1 MVAPIT
7 LDLNAFV
14 GSNMF
19 GFLLLFARLG
29 SAMMFF
35 PGIGESFVTV
45 RARLMLALAIAFI
58 LLPVLGPQLPS
69 LPKDLGIM
77 SLHIVFEVMI
87 GVFLGLIVRVMVL
100 ALEFAGQIIA
110 LQLGIGNAFAF
121 NPAAAT
127 QSSLIGSIFGLVGI
141 LLVFATNMHHFL
153 LIGVVKSYA
162 LMPANAVPAL
172 EGMSQAMVQAVRSS
186 FSSAVMMAAPFFIL
200 GTLLQVALGVLSR
213 LQPTLQVFFIA
224 LPLQILLGFAI
235 FAVLIGGMMTFWLD
249 HTADMF
255 VTIGLG

>member
-1 MVAPIT
+1 MAPIT
-7 LDLNAFV
+7 FNLSDFV
-14 GSNMF
+14 SGNLF

-29 SAMMFF
+29 SALMFF
-35 PGIGESFVTV
+35 PGIGESFVNM
-45 RARLMLALAIAFI
+45 RARLMLALAISLV

-69 LPKDLGIM
+69 LPKDLSIM
-77 SLHIVFEVMI
+77 SLHIVFEVLI

-127 QSSLIGSIFGLVGI
+127 QSSLIGSIFGLVGVV
-141 LLVFATNMHHFL
+141 LVFATNLHHFL
-153 LIGVVKSYA
+153 LIGIVKSYA
-162 LMPANAVPAL
+162 LMPATAAPAV
-172 EGMSQAMVQAVRSS
+172 EGMSQAMMQAVTTS
-186 FSSAVMMAAPFFIL
+186 FAAAVMMAAPFFIL

-213 LQPTLQVFFIA
+213 LQPTLQVFFIS

-235 FAVLIGGMMTFWLD
+235 FAILLGSMMSFWLD

-255 VTIGLG
+255 TAIGLG